1 MKNCGLVADAGGTN
15 IRFALVDLDG
25 DGPPKLVAPRKYT
38 SKTFATAEDAAR
50 AYLSGQ
56 KLAEPPISAVLSVA
70 GPVSDNAISMT
81 NLGWCF
87 SGNDFGKALDI
98 AVVCLINDYEAIAYS
113 VPSLGQADLR
123 GIGSSKAV
131 RNEERQTVA
140 IVGPGTGLGVGGY
153 VRTPKALIPLVTEGG
168 HMDFAP
174 ADDVE
179 IEVLKLLR
187 GRYGHVS
194 AERILSGPG
203 LSNLHEALS
212 AIEGKAIDRLHA
224 HEITAHALKDVNSF
238 CGRTLSRFC
247 AILGS
252 VAGDI
257 ALVIGARSGVLLAGG
272 ILPAVADFFIAS
284 NFRARFEAKG
294 RFEAYMKDIPTQL
307 IVQDNAG
314 LLGAAASLLAMR
326 RTPGG

>member
-25 DGPPKLVAPRKYT
+25 GETPKLVAPHKYA
-38 SKTFATAEDAAR
+38 SKTFVTAMDAAR
-50 AYLSGQ
+50 TYLSEL
-56 KLAEPPISAVLSVA
+56 KLDVSPVAAVLSVA
-70 GPVSDNAISMT
+70 GPVSDNAICMT
-81 NLGWCF
+81 NLGWRF
-87 SGNDFGKALDI
+87 SGADFGKALNI
-98 AVVCLINDYEAIAYS
+98 ADVRLINDYEEIGYS
-113 VPSLGQADLR
+113 VASLDQADLR
-123 GIGSSKAV
+123 DIGPAKAV

-153 VRTPKALIPLVTEGG
+153 VRTSGTLVPLVTEGG

-174 ADDVE
+174 ADDIE
-179 IEVLKLLR
+179 IEVLKFLR

-212 AIEGKAIDRLHA
+212 AIEGRASGRLDA
-224 HEITAHALKDVNSF
+224 HEITAQAMKDAKSF
-238 CGRTLSRFC
+238 CGNTLSRFC
-247 AILGS
+247 AIMGS

-272 ILPAVADFFIAS
+272 ILPAVADFFSAS
-284 NFRARFEAKG
+284 DFRARFEAKG
-294 RFEAYMKDIPTQL
+294 RFEAYMKNIPTQL

-314 LLGAAASLLAMR
+314 LIGAAAILTAMH
-326 RTPGG
+326 GMLG